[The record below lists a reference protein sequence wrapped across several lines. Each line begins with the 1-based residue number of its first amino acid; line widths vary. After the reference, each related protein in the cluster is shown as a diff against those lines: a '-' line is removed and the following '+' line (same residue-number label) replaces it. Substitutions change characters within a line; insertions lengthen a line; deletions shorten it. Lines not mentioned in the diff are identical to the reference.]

1 MQYRRHYHQGAS
13 YFLTVNLAERS
24 SDLLIENI
32 DTLRYAFKTIK
43 QKHPFHI
50 DAIVILPDH
59 LHMLCTM
66 PNDDADYSKR
76 IKLIKYYFSYRIKT
90 GEHISKSRRKK
101 GERGIWQRRFWEHCI
116 RDELDYRTDI
126 DCIHMNPVKHGYVE
140 RVKDWRYSSF
150 HRFVADGLLDID
162 WGN

>member
-32 DTLRYAFKTIK
+32 DVLRNAFKTVK
-43 QKHPFHI
+43 QKHSFHI

-66 PNDDADYSKR
+66 PNDDADYSKL
-76 IKLIKYYFSYRIKT
+76 IKLIKYYFSHRIAKT
-90 GEHISKSRRKK
+90 ERISKSRRKK
-101 GERGIWQRRFWEHCI
+101 GERGIWQRRF
-116 RDELDYRTDI
+116 
-126 DCIHMNPVKHGYVE
+126 
-140 RVKDWRYSSF
+140 
-150 HRFVADGLLDID
+150 
-162 WGN
+162 

>member
-32 DTLRYAFKTIK
+32 DVLRYAFKTVK
-43 QKHPFHI
+43 QRHPFRI

-59 LHMLCTM
+59 LHMLCTL
-66 PNDDADYSKR
+66 PSDDADFSKR
-76 IKLIKYYFSYRIKT
+76 IKLIKYYFSHSIAKT
-90 GEHISKSRRKK
+90 ERISKSRQKK

-116 RDELDYRTDI
+116 RDEMDYRTHI
-126 DCIHMNPVKHGYVE
+126 DYTHMNPVKHGYVE
-140 RVKDWRYSSF
+140 RVQD
-150 HRFVADGLLDID
+150 
-162 WGN
+162 